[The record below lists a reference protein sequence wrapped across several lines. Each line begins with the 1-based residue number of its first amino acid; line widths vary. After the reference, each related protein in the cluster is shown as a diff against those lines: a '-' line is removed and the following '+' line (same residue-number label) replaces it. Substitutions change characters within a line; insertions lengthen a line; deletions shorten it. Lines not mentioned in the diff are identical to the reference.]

1 MDLKRRL
8 HSILDFFSTPL
19 GCQIKYYA
27 LFYFVLWSFHLVLIS
42 LISYFHLLLNH
53 NIRTIGDWIGDR
65 GWFLILLS
73 KILIFYLA
81 LQFINLKSN
90 KMTLIRGYFRNS
102 IQIPRK
108 EIFVA
113 LLFMLIGLMGLGKMG
128 VNRTLIFELPRMVLS
143 AAGTIIFFSV
153 DYAMLVIL
161 EIFFPLRSMKENRRK
176 LFLFPLLFYYFTYA
190 TFIYEQTVSFKLY
203 AYFFLLLYLGE
214 WRRRNWTLPLLFLL
228 AFLVP
233 SYTFLGLDPVWSSN
247 YTFLAMEKNITSF
260 SIFILVGFAVY
271 YLNRTERKN
280 PEYIYRD

>member
-8 HSILDFFSTPL
+8 HSFIEFFSTPL
-19 GCQIKYYA
+19 GSQIKYYA

-90 KMTLIRGYFRNS
+90 KMTLIRSYFRNS

-128 VNRTLIFELPRMVLS
+128 VNRTLIFELPRIVLS

-190 TFIYEQTVSFKLY
+190 TFIYEQNVSLKLY

-214 WRRRNWTLPLLFLL
+214 WRRRNWTLPMLFLL

-260 SIFILVGFAVY
+260 SVFILVGFAVY
-271 YLNRTERKN
+271 YLNRSERKN